1 MRLVRS
7 VHLKVE
13 GEESEDEAGGEEDP
27 ECEPGG
33 GRGVVQLHAAQPHQP
48 AQQPCSVSLLLKVIQ
63 NLSNFR
69 NNQRSS
75 YNSINMTPTCVEA
88 EHEEPDVLHEHGDQP
103 EQQTRRHR
111 DGRVTPLGQHLAW
124 IGEV

>member
-1 MRLVRS
+1 MFAVIFSKFSVRD
-7 VHLKVE
+7 
-13 GEESEDEAGGEEDP
+13 GAYYT
-27 ECEPGG
+27 
-33 GRGVVQLHAAQPHQP
+33 RT
-48 AQQPCSVSLLLKVIQ
+48 
-63 NLSNFR
+63 LST
-69 NNQRSS
+69 S
-75 YNSINMTPTCVEA
+75 TCVEA